1 MNTTTENKNLFDII
15 SNAPDIS
22 DNDKYYW
29 GYQYRL
35 AKEVIVPY
43 LSKTGYFRQG
53 MSVAEIGC
61 AEGGVLSAFVEEGAS
76 NALGTDIVQ
85 VRLDKA
91 VDYSSRANLNI
102 EYTNHDI
109 VYSEPLDK
117 WKQKFDLVLLRDVI
131 EHLDYTDIALRNI
144 RKIIKPGGCLYVTFP
159 PYYSPF
165 GGHQH
170 TVANTGGKLPYIH
183 LLPDAIFHKLI
194 ASGRPNDIEEV
205 KRLQTIKLTP
215 KKFEFAAAKE
225 GLQVALRDFFLLRPV
240 YKMKF
245 GIPSFRITRVSSL
258 PLVKNFLSLEA
269 SYLLRV

>member
-1 MNTTTENKNLFDII
+1 MDKLNGIKSIYEIVTD
-15 SNAPDIS
+15 APDIS

-29 GYQYRL
+29 SYQYRL
-35 AKEVIVPY
+35 AKEVLVPY
-43 LSKTGYFRQG
+43 LSKTGCFRPG

-61 AEGGVLSAFVEEGAS
+61 AEGGVLSAFVEEGAVGG
-76 NALGTDIVQ
+76 LGTDIAQ

-91 VDYSSRANLNI
+91 ADYTARAGLNI
-102 EYTNHDI
+102 EFTNHDI
-109 VYSEPLDK
+109 VYSEPPEK
-117 WKQKFDLVLLRDVI
+117 WRQQFDLVLLRDVI

-144 RKIIKPGGCLYVTFP
+144 RRIIKPGGCLYVTFP

-170 TVANTGGKLPYIH
+170 TVANNGGKLPFIH
-183 LLPDAIFHKLI
+183 LLPDAIFHRLI
-194 ASGRPNDIEEV
+194 ASGRANDIEEV
-205 KRLQTIKLTP
+205 KRLQKIKLTP

-225 GLQVALRDFFLLRPV
+225 GLHVVLKDFFMLRPV

-245 GIPSFRITRVSSL
+245 GLPSFKISRLSFL

-269 SYLLRV
+269 SYVLRG